1 MVGKKPN
8 ILIIDD
14 VKANSRLLAKRLSDD
29 YECQLAISGEEA
41 FQLLADNLPD
51 LILLDILMPD
61 MDGFEVCRRLKDNEK
76 TRAIPIIFITSLDQE
91 DDEAKGLTL
100 GAVDYIKKPFHMAIV
115 KARIRNHIALKQ
127 ARDLLEKQAF
137 IDSLT
142 TIPNRRRF
150 DEVLAKEWQRACK
163 KQKPISM
170 ILMDIDYFK
179 NYNDNYGHQQGDEC
193 LIQIGYI
200 LKRMLQ
206 KKDELVA
213 RYGGEEFTMILPNI
227 SEEDAFERAEMIR
240 RAVLMQHIPHRYS
253 GISEFITVSLGVAQ
267 FNPSAEDHS
276 EILLSMADN
285 ALYRAKEQGRNQV
298 SY

>member
-1 MVGKKPN
+1 MISNKPN

-29 YECQLAISGEEA
+29 YNCQLAISAQEA
-41 FQLLADNLPD
+41 FQLLDKSLPD
-51 LILLDILMPD
+51 IILLDIIMPD
-61 MDGFEVCRRLKDNEK
+61 IDGFEVCRRLKDNER
-76 TRAIPIIFITSLDQE
+76 TRAIPVIFITSLDQE

-115 KARIRNHIALKQ
+115 KARIRNHIALKK
-127 ARDLLEKQAF
+127 ARDLLEEQAF

-150 DEVLAKEWQRACK
+150 DEVLKKEWHKACA
-163 KQKPISM
+163 KQTPISM

-193 LIQIGYI
+193 LIQIGHI
-200 LKRMLQ
+200 LRRML
-206 KKDELVA
+206 KKKHGFVA
-213 RYGGEEFTMILPNI
+213 RYGGEEFAMILPKI
-227 SEEDAFERAEMIR
+227 SEEDVFERAEMVR
-240 RAVLMQHIPHRYS
+240 RAVLMQHIPHKYS
-253 GISEFITVSLGVAQ
+253 SISEYITVSLGVAQ
-267 FNPSAEDHS
+267 INPEDESHPDR
-276 EILLSMADN
+276 LLSLADN

>member
-1 MVGKKPN
+1 MIITKPN

-14 VKANSRLLAKRLSDD
+14 VKANSRLLAKRLGDD
-29 YECQLAISGEEA
+29 YNCHLATSGEEA
-41 FQLLADNLPD
+41 LLMLEKEQPD
-51 LILLDILMPD
+51 LILLDIIMPD
-61 MDGFEVCRRLKDNEK
+61 IDGFEVCRRLKDNEK
-76 TRAIPIIFITSLDQE
+76 TRAIPVIFITSLDQE
-91 DDEAKGLTL
+91 DDEAKGLSL

-150 DEVLAKEWQRACK
+150 DEALNREWQNATIE
-163 KQKPISM
+163 QTAISM

-193 LIQIGYI
+193 LIQIGHI
-200 LKRMLQ
+200 LKRML
-206 KKDELVA
+206 KNETELVA
-213 RYGGEEFTMILPNI
+213 RYGGEEFALILPHV
-227 SEEDAFERAEMIR
+227 SEKEAFERAEMVR
-240 RAVLMQHIPHRYS
+240 RAVLMQHIPHKYS
-253 GISEFITVSLGVAQ
+253 SISEYITVSLGVAQ
-267 FNPSAEDHS
+267 INPKESTHPET
-276 EILLSMADN
+276 LLNMADH
-285 ALYRAKEQGRNQV
+285 ALYRAKDQGRNQV